1 MSATKFSSSGT
12 AGLQRFTVRGSRL
25 QRGGGARRT
34 VELTVR
40 IEAKLRGRRPVW
52 VIAGTRGEIFIGA
65 GNVGRY
71 QGWADPED
79 AGGGPEGLWVGV
91 GVRGKWECPPS
102 LTSTPPCTIL
112 GCSEEEYPGL
122 GMGM

>member
-1 MSATKFSSSGT
+1 MSATRFSSSGT

-52 VIAGTRGEIFIGA
+52 APRSVFTATEGWLDGPKVGLRVVCTQGLLRGRSRTRMLLR
-65 GNVGRY
+65 VWVWRKSCLHR
-71 QGWADPED
+71 
-79 AGGGPEGLWVGV
+79 GGGGG
-91 GVRGKWECPPS
+91 GG
-102 LTSTPPCTIL
+102 
-112 GCSEEEYPGL
+112 GG
-122 GMGM
+122 